1 MYYLP
6 STFRKWPNSQ
16 TKLFLANSFQKC
28 LMATLTFNAE
38 TWINENVWNSSKKS
52 CELRVVGNFFF
63 RKKVTFMVEG
73 ISWLNNWMLSINSPK
88 MSSFKIELSVGSG
101 KKVKNSFK
109 LLFLEIFDWLR
120 SFVDSLIIMLSFVFE
135 WIAVEIYFQK

>member
-1 MYYLP
+1 MFKTGQKMAIWLNH
-6 STFRKWPNSQ
+6 FNSGKQ
-16 TKLFLANSFQKC
+16 FQKGQ
-28 LMATLTFNAE
+28 MATLTFNAE
-38 TWINENVWNSSKKS
+38 TWINENVWNSTKKS
-52 CELRVVGNFFF
+52 CELCVVGNFFF

-88 MSSFKIELSVGSG
+88 MSCFKIELSVGSG

-120 SFVDSLIIMLSFVFE
+120 SFVDSLIIMSLFFE